1 MSPVALFL
9 RAENPSRNVR
19 RAYSIAVD
27 QDLFGVW
34 CVSLGWGRIG
44 RSGQG
49 RRLAF
54 DDRPAALAF
63 ARIQLRRRLRS
74 ETRIG
79 VPYRVTAAI
88 GELA

>member
-1 MSPVALFL
+1 MTSLALFL

-27 QDLFGVW
+27 RDLFGVW
-34 CVSLGWGRIG
+34 CVSLGWGRID
-44 RSGQG
+44 RPGQG

-63 ARIQLRRRLRS
+63 ARIQLRRRLQAER
-74 ETRIG
+74 RIG

>member
-1 MSPVALFL
+1 MTSVALFL
-9 RAENPSRNVR
+9 RAENPQRNVR
-19 RAYSIAVD
+19 RAYAIAVD
-27 QDLFGVW
+27 RDLFGSW
-34 CVSLGWGRIG
+34 CVSLAWGRIG
-44 RSGQG
+44 RPGQG

-63 ARIQLRRRLRS
+63 ARIQLGRRFKS
-74 ETRIG
+74 EKRIG